1 MKTEV
6 TPKLLD
12 IVMQIGQARLQTD
25 ASLQDIV
32 YLLEAT

>member
-1 MKTEV
+1 MKTKV
-6 TPKLLD
+6 IPRLFD
-12 IVMQIGQARLQTD
+12 IVMQTKQAHPQTD